1 MQVVFPKDFK
11 RSLQTQGQLQ
21 HLSALD
27 HVSIT
32 FQSEWPLEIILDE
45 ETILGKYN
53 SILSFLMKIKR
64 VNYVLTQRD
73 FWHTHRITRT
83 MKPKKPAH

>member
-1 MQVVFPKDFK
+1 M
-11 RSLQTQGQLQ
+11 
-21 HLSALD
+21 SALD

-53 SILSFLMKIKR
+53 AILSFLMKIKR

-73 FWHTHRITRT
+73 FWLTHRITRT